1 MSLCIFYEC
10 LDLDGKIGYNEL
22 YFCGYT
28 KENEEKMKKYHP
40 IWVIVGL
47 IIRGLVVFSLSVLA
61 GIWIA
66 HGLGVGFKK
75 WGACPNYF
83 ADFLGGALGLTLGFV
98 LDKISIERISHVS
111 KYMQLIKIVKKEL
124 YGIKEVVYKNEEQ
137 THTLLTE
144 NDKLDHKLMK
154 VTSIDC
160 ESKGDGSLTF
170 TVNFD
175 DPKSIQTAIYQ
186 LNNNKYN
193 NINNIHEY
201 IFDDFVTNAETMS
214 ILANLPLAPSKYNED
229 LITQLCY
236 VQKYV
241 ERFKKSDGVDKKR
254 NWLFLQYYIN
264 KVTEV
269 L

>member
-1 MSLCIFYEC
+1 M
-10 LDLDGKIGYNEL
+10 KL

-40 IWVIVGL
+40 NWVIVGL
-47 IIRGLVVFSLSVLA
+47 VIRGLVVFSLSVLA

-111 KYMQLIKIVKKEL
+111 KYKQLIKIVKKEL
-124 YGIKEVVYKNEEQ
+124 DEIKKVVYKDEEQ
-137 THTLLTE
+137 THKLLTE

-160 ESKGDGSLTF
+160 KSGKEGSLTF

-175 DPKSIQTAIYQ
+175 DHDRQSIQTAICQ
-186 LNNNKYN
+186 LNSNKYN
-193 NINNIHEY
+193 NINHIHEY

-214 ILANLPLAPSKYNED
+214 ILANLPLAPSKYTEE
-229 LITQLCY
+229 LIIQLCY

-241 ERFKKSDGVDKKR
+241 ERFEKSDGVDKKR
-254 NWLFLQYYIN
+254 NWLFLQYFIN